1 MPVHFLT
8 PEQARRYGRY
18 AGEPSPE
25 QVATYFFLD
34 DRDRREITAH
44 RGAHNRL
51 GYAVQLCT
59 VRFLGTFLPNPT
71 DVPRV
76 IVQHLA
82 RQLEIADPH
91 CLDQYRERPPTHR
104 VHSQEIRK
112 RHGYCDFEDQPGH
125 WRLVRWLYTRAWWSG
140 ERLVVLF
147 DLATARL
154 IEGKILLP
162 GVTTLSRLIS
172 AVNEAA
178 TDRFWSRLA
187 QSVPR

>member
-25 QVATYFFLD
+25 QVAKYFFLD
-34 DRDRREITAH
+34 NRDRREIAAH

-59 VRFLGTFLPNPT
+59 VRFLGTFLPYPT

-82 RQLEIADPH
+82 RQLEVADSH

-104 VHSQEIRK
+104 VHSQESRK

-147 DLATARL
+147 RSGYRAVDPASLHSPALSPLST
-154 IEGKILLP
+154 KLLRA
-162 GVTTLSRLIS
+162 GFG
-172 AVNEAA
+172 
-178 TDRFWSRLA
+178 TD
-187 QSVPR
+187 